1 MAKKHV
7 KIDLAQKK
15 ALWGYIFCAPF
26 LVGFLLFFLTP
37 LIRSIVFSFS
47 EISPSNEGMIVKAI
61 GTVNYITALKVDPYF
76 LKGITESLKDMAVTF
91 PSIILY
97 SFFIATILNQKF
109 KGRTIARVMFFL
121 PVIITTGVIYFLQN
135 DVINTSAVAM
145 VSGGATDSSVD
156 TLNLTDVILSNLPF
170 NSGVFYNF
178 VTASV
183 GKIYYITISSGVQI
197 LIFLAGLQ
205 TINPSIYEAS
215 SMEGASGWVNFW
227 KITLPMVSPLILVN
241 IVYTI
246 IDSMS
251 GLSNYVINNIYRVT
265 FTNQDYGLSAAMSWI
280 YLLFMIII
288 LGVVMSVVNKMVF
301 YENT

>member
-1 MAKKHV
+1 
-7 KIDLAQKK
+7 
-15 ALWGYIFCAPF
+15 
-26 LVGFLLFFLTP
+26 
-37 LIRSIVFSFS
+37 
-47 EISPSNEGMIVKAI
+47 MIVKAI